1 MSDTI
6 VSKSGFKSSCRE
18 SVLGR
23 GEEHDLNFNSDIV
36 KLLLQVSAG

>member
-6 VSKSGFKSSCRE
+6 VNKSGFKSSCRE

-23 GEEHDLNFNSDIV
+23 EEHDLNFNSDIV